1 MKYTKLISKESENI
15 SESLKLKS
23 ELALNMRLLLE
34 FLNKNQSVVV
44 RSKILSRLQW
54 NMIEKK
60 ELGKMNTPVPLLPQF
75 YRFRPSLYP
84 NSLHIFY
91 LDVFEKPK

>member
-54 NMIEKK
+54 NMTEKK
-60 ELGKMNTPVPLLPQF
+60 ET
-75 YRFRPSLYP
+75 
-84 NSLHIFY
+84 
-91 LDVFEKPK
+91 